1 MAAERPDLALDFA
14 IHLMQSNLGASTPID
29 TWNVMLYIMPGEEA
43 RRLLDVLALSPALQ
57 PDVHSFTA
65 GRVLSATLMVVHLFD
80 GGAFV

>member
-1 MAAERPDLALDFA
+1 
-14 IHLMQSNLGASTPID
+14 
-29 TWNVMLYIMPGEEA
+29 MLYIMPGEEA